1 MKKILSVFINFSLVI
16 FFCLLPALNSGAVS
30 VDSENIINSVSEAL
44 IPEDIENIPDES
56 YKNAEIF
63 GEELS
68 FENTSSFFDVGKIV
82 SFIFGIL
89 TSVLATKKSYIMTLI
104 SILTLS
110 FIAQYL
116 GQGLANE
123 KTLSSIRKITVL
135 LTAVSVFFPLW
146 ETISDSL
153 TYGETLSS
161 FSVSIMPIFV
171 SLASASGTPS
181 AAVGSS
187 AAVFFSVEFFSWVLA
202 VAVPVFVSVFLSA
215 GIASGFSEDE
225 GLKKLSSAARNIIIA
240 VMTFV
245 YFLISTV
252 ASLQGGILS
261 GTDTVAKKGL
271 KFVVGSAV
279 PVAGG
284 FLSDGLDS
292 VYASASALSK
302 TLGGFSVVV
311 IFLAAVT
318 PLIELLVCGLCMKA
332 CAVISSLFK
341 NSPLENFFA
350 VSFDAYLV
358 ALSFVLG
365 YFVTL
370 SILMLITV
378 GG

>member
-63 GEELS
+63 GEDLS

-89 TSVLATKKSYIMTLI
+89 TSVLAAKKSYIITLI

-123 KTLSSIRKITVL
+123 KTLSSVRKITVL

-215 GIASGFSEDE
+215 GIGIFGGRRVKKTFLRGEKYYNCRNDFRLFPYFDR
-225 GLKKLSSAARNIIIA
+225 GLFARRNFIRNG
-240 VMTFV
+240 
-245 YFLISTV
+245 YRRE
-252 ASLQGGILS
+252 
-261 GTDTVAKKGL
+261 KRL
-271 KFVVGSAV
+271 K
-279 PVAGG
+279 
-284 FLSDGLDS
+284 
-292 VYASASALSK
+292 
-302 TLGGFSVVV
+302 
-311 IFLAAVT
+311 
-318 PLIELLVCGLCMKA
+318 VCGRIGGAGCRGLFVGRARLCLRFGLG
-332 CAVISSLFK
+332 VI
-341 NSPLENFFA
+341 
-350 VSFDAYLV
+350 
-358 ALSFVLG
+358 
-365 YFVTL
+365 
-370 SILMLITV
+370 
-378 GG
+378 

>member
-63 GEELS
+63 GEDLS

-89 TSVLATKKSYIMTLI
+89 TSVLAAKKSYIITLI

-123 KTLSSIRKITVL
+123 KTLSSVRKITVL

-225 GLKKLSSAARNIIIA
+225 GLKKLSSAA
-240 VMTFV
+240 
-245 YFLISTV
+245 
-252 ASLQGGILS
+252 
-261 GTDTVAKKGL
+261 
-271 KFVVGSAV
+271 
-279 PVAGG
+279 
-284 FLSDGLDS
+284 
-292 VYASASALSK
+292 
-302 TLGGFSVVV
+302 
-311 IFLAAVT
+311 
-318 PLIELLVCGLCMKA
+318 
-332 CAVISSLFK
+332 
-341 NSPLENFFA
+341 
-350 VSFDAYLV
+350 
-358 ALSFVLG
+358 
-365 YFVTL
+365 
-370 SILMLITV
+370 
-378 GG
+378 